1 MIENDATK
9 LLSKSR
15 WTDPT
20 DLYIGDI
27 IEYDMKDGGFSII
40 KEENLLPP
48 SEIRRLEAIPK
59 GYERNVAVGK
69 LKYSKNPDIRE
80 TGKRLEQLF
89 AKYRIMLGVEN
100 DLEESDIFSIKRDA
114 VFLKRYITQ
123 TKFGKYINFRE
134 KHKYDI
140 YFLLGKDELKTN
152 YESRHKTYEV
162 YYDTFTDDIA
172 FKGIADEKVSQ
183 YHLDAIVLIIKK
195 YLRYISRFDYEGATK
210 YIVGI
215 IDDYKYHRLP
225 IGCYREFNDE
235 SDYKFQI
242 EGKSFGTLEADIS
255 MIKHLDIRYNF
266 NHILVPMLNMA
277 SLGID
282 KYVRTK

>member
-1 MIENDATK
+1 MVENDATK

-48 SEIRRLEAIPK
+48 SEIRRLESIPK

-123 TKFGKYINFRE
+123 TTFGNYINFRE